1 MTNPGQQAPTP
12 RDGERRKLLGKLLGK
27 RVGATVAAAGELP
40 VVKAHIG
47 TELIKNGREI
57 LKPGSEI
64 LGIKSAKD
72 GSYSSLRGVVQAGGN
87 MIAIVER
94 RKEGGGTLSYSVVRT
109 GLGINARGGQPTTG
123 VVIAEV
129 SQKDLLN
136 PGQDGVVQPWRT
148 INIGR
153 TDLNGDPEASR
164 QHFSVTFNEGGDIG
178 VTDGWIDERNHRAAS
193 GPSLNGTSVLQGEH
207 FGYLSQGQQYDPQ
220 DLAVYNTLAHNAY
233 VWDPTA
239 IGSLPP
245 IASGKHV
252 PSIGA

>member
-1 MTNPGQQAPTP
+1 MKNPGQQAPTP
-12 RDGERRKLLGKLLGK
+12 REGERKKLLDRLFGK

-57 LKPGSEI
+57 LMPGSEI
-64 LGIKSAKD
+64 LGVKSAKD

-87 MIAIVER
+87 MLAIVER
-94 RKEGGGTLSYSVVRT
+94 RKEGGQTISYSVVRT
-109 GLGINARGGQPTTG
+109 GLGINAKDGQPTTG

-153 TDLNGDPEASR
+153 TNLNGDPEASR
-164 QHFSVTFNEGGDIG
+164 QHLSVTFNDGGNIG
-178 VTDGWIDERNHRAAS
+178 VTDGWIDERNHRAVS
-193 GPSLNGTSVLQGEH
+193 GPSLNGTSVLQGKH
-207 FGYLSQGQQYDPQ
+207 FGYLSQGQEYAPQ
-220 DLAVYNTLAHNAY
+220 DVAVYDALARDPY
-233 VWDPTA
+233 VWDPAA
-239 IGSLPP
+239 IGSLPQL
-245 IASGKHV
+245 AQGKHV
-252 PSIGA
+252 LSVSP